1 MPEGMTLALVLIGVI
16 SVVLI
21 FTILKIGETLKEI
34 NSQLGSIRRELEKN
48 KER

>member
-21 FTILKIGETLKEI
+21 FTIIKIGETLKEI
-34 NSQLGSIRRELEKN
+34 SSQLESIRKKLEKN
-48 KER
+48 EK